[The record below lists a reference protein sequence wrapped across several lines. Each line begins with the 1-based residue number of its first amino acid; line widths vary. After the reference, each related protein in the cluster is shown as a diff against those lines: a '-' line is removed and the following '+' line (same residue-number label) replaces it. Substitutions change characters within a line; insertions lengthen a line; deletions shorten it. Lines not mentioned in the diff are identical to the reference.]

1 MVRSWPC
8 PTMSGLGPL
17 YLSQARRRLAAP
29 SAAAEGAHGSVGE
42 YAPPSGDV
50 LSRHDLAEH
59 PIDFGARV
67 RARRVDRAGGWLAA
81 VAVEKVVQER
91 RDDRE
96 LERRDEPPEHT
107 RHGGE
112 VELEPGWD
120 RDRRCAVVV
129 GVGG

>member
-42 YAPPSGDV
+42 DAPPSGDV

-67 RARRVDRAGGWLAA
+67 RARRVDR
-81 VAVEKVVQER
+81 
-91 RDDRE
+91 E

-107 RHGGE
+107 GHGRE

-129 GVGG
+129 GVGGL